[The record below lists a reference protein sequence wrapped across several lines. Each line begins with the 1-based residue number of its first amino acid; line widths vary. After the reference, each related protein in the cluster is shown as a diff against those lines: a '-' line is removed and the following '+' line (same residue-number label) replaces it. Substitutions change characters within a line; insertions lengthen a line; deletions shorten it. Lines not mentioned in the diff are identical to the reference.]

1 MTCEMVTV
9 MIDKY
14 RLDNLRLLSD
24 EKGELAR
31 WVIQLQ
37 ADLDTERRKKASLDS
52 VIAKLE
58 QTLERE
64 REKSRRVMS
73 ENQQQA
79 QRIAELEA
87 AEKVWESAAQKHIAR
102 AEAAEQRIAE
112 LEEKYSEVSGWYVKM
127 KTRMLS
133 AEKRL
138 ATPVRLPQLCGDGDN
153 DTEYTEGLNDG
164 ITQSAIYLRRQGFK
178 VEGDV

>member
-1 MTCEMVTV
+1 MNKQAE
-9 MIDKY
+9 
-14 RLDNLRLLSD
+14 
-24 EKGELAR
+24 ELAQR
-31 WVIQLQ
+31 LATCAKEDTYPVLSP
-37 ADLDTERRKKASLDS
+37 ADCGALIEALEAS
-52 VIAKLE
+52 E

-79 QRIAELEA
+79 HRIAELEG
-87 AEKVWESAAQKHIAR
+87 
-102 AEAAEQRIAE
+102 
-112 LEEKYSEVSGWYVKM
+112 KYSEVSGWYVKM

-138 ATPVRLPQLCGDGDN
+138 DTPVQLPQLCGDGDN

-178 VEGDV
+178 VEGDA